1 MMINL
6 ELLPEV
12 FKNFRKLL
20 KDKMKSLP
28 IQKIRNQSKEF
39 LKKIIQRILKQIH
52 ILLYQKVFLF
62 KVKRRVKT

>member
-39 LKKIIQRILKQIH
+39 LKKIIQRILRQIH
-52 ILLYQKVFLF
+52 ILLYRKVSLF